1 MKRRVWIIAVTIAA
15 LLACVVLAA
24 RSAPP
29 ALPSVVV
36 HRQTIVRHV
45 TAEGTIEA
53 EQATPI
59 TAPMDAQEPM
69 KIGWIADDQ
78 IFVHQGDV
86 LVRFDP
92 TDFET
97 ALLSGSIDQQKA
109 SNRATHNEV
118 DRTAGAH
125 NLERDALQAQHELEV
140 AQSVHLEDADI
151 YSRYQRVESEI
162 DRTFA
167 VQKRDYSRSVR
178 TIKDNVAGADAA
190 MIGIDRHKAD
200 LRVDQAQKAL
210 NALIVT
216 APHDGVL
223 VLKRDWRGDL
233 PAAGSTVWPGTPI
246 ADMPKTGAMKAVVF
260 VLEADAG
267 GVTKNDRATV
277 TIESAPETPF
287 PASVSQMGKV
297 AKPRFR
303 EVPVQYFEVT
313 LKLTP
318 PAGLTL
324 KPGARARATITL
336 AAQKD
341 VIAVPRQTVFAN
353 AGEQVVYVRRNGRF
367 VAQRVSLG
375 TSTAGRIVVTSGLKD
390 GDEIALRD
398 PR

>member
-1 MKRRVWIIAVTIAA
+1 MKRRVLIVGVLVVA
-15 LLACVVLAA
+15 LLGCVVFAA
-24 RSAPP
+24 RSSPVTVP
-29 ALPSVVV
+29 TIVV
-36 HRQTIVRHV
+36 HRENVVRHV

-59 TAPMDAQEPM
+59 TAPMDAQQPM

-97 ALLSGSIDQQKA
+97 SLRNGEMAQEKA
-109 SNRATHNEV
+109 SNRATRNSV

-125 NLERDALQAQHELEV
+125 NLERDAMQAEHELEM
-140 AQSVHLEDADI
+140 AQSIHLEDADI

-162 DRTFA
+162 DRTYA
-167 VQKRDYSRSVR
+167 TQKRDYSRSVR
-178 TIKDNVAGADAA
+178 TIKDNVAAADAA
-190 MIGIDRHKAD
+190 LIGIDKRKAD
-200 LRVDQAQKAL
+200 FSVQQAQRAL
-210 NALIVT
+210 NALVVT

-233 PAAGSTVWPGTPI
+233 PALGSTVWPGTPI
-246 ADMPKTGAMKAVVF
+246 ADMPRTGAMKAVVF

-267 GVTKNDRATV
+267 GVAKDDHATV
-277 TIESAPETPF
+277 TIESAPGTPIS
-287 PASVSQMGKV
+287 ATVSQMSKV

-303 EVPVQYFEVT
+303 EVPVQYFEVM
-313 LKLTP
+313 LKLAP
-318 PAGLTL
+318 VKGLTL
-324 KPGARARATITL
+324 KPGARARATIAL
-336 AAQKD
+336 ATQNN

-367 VAQRVSLG
+367 MPQRVTLG
-375 TSTAGRIVVTSGLKD
+375 TSTAGRIVVTNGLND

>member
-1 MKRRVWIIAVTIAA
+1 MKRRAWIAVVPVVA
-15 LLACVVLAA
+15 LLASVVIAA
-24 RSAPP
+24 RSSP
-29 ALPSVVV
+29 ASIPTVVV
-36 HRQTIVRHV
+36 HKQDVVRHV
-45 TAEGTIEA
+45 TAEGTVEA
-53 EQATPI
+53 EQATAI
-59 TAPMDAQEPM
+59 TAPNDAQQPM

-97 ALLSGSIDQQKA
+97 ALLNGSIAQQKA
-109 SNRATHNEV
+109 SNRATRNDV

-125 NLERDALQAQHELEV
+125 NLERDALQAEHELEV
-140 AQSVHLEDADI
+140 AQAIHLEDADI
-151 YSRYQRVESEI
+151 YSRYQRVESDI
-162 DRTFA
+162 DKTFA
-167 VQKRDYSRSVR
+167 QQKRDYSRSVR

-190 MIGIDRHKAD
+190 LIGIDKRKAD
-200 LRVDQAQKAL
+200 FSVAQAQRAL
-210 NALIVT
+210 NALVVT

-267 GVTKNDRATV
+267 GVTKDDRATV
-277 TIESAPETPF
+277 TIESAPGTPI
-287 PASVSQMGKV
+287 PAVVSSMSKV

-303 EVPVQYFEVT
+303 DVPVQYFEVQ
-313 LKLTP
+313 LKLQP
-318 PAGLTL
+318 GRGITL
-324 KPGARARATITL
+324 KPGARARATVTL
-336 AAQKD
+336 AAQND

-353 AGEQVVYVRRNGRF
+353 AGEQVVFVRRNGRF
-367 VAQRVSLG
+367 VPQRVTLG
-375 TSTAGRIVVTSGLKD
+375 TSTAGRIIVNNGLKD

>member
-1 MKRRVWIIAVTIAA
+1 MKRRA
-15 LLACVVLAA
+15 LFIGAPVVALIACVVVAA
-24 RSAPP
+24 HSSPP
-29 ALPSVVV
+29 NIPSVVV
-36 HRQTIVRHV
+36 HKQTVVRHV
-45 TAEGTIEA
+45 TAEGTVEA

-69 KIGWIADDQ
+69 KIGWISDDQ
-78 IFVHQGDV
+78 VFVHQGDV
-86 LVRFDP
+86 IVRFDP

-97 ALLSGSIDQQKA
+97 ALLNGTLAQQKA
-109 SNRATHNEV
+109 SNRATRNDV

-125 NLERDALQAQHELEV
+125 NLERDALQAEHELEV
-140 AQSVHLEDADI
+140 AQSIHLEDADI
-151 YSRYQRVESEI
+151 YSRYQRVESDI

-167 VQKRDYSRSVR
+167 KQKRDYSRSVR

-190 MIGIDRHKAD
+190 LIGIDKHKAD

-210 NALIVT
+210 TALIVT

-246 ADMPKTGAMKAVVF
+246 ADMPKSGAMKAVVF

-277 TIESAPETPF
+277 TIESAPETPI
-287 PASVSQMGKV
+287 PAIVSSMGKV

-303 EVPVQYFEVT
+303 DVPVQYFEVM

-318 PAGLTL
+318 PAGLAL

-336 AAQKD
+336 DAQKD

-367 VAQRVSLG
+367 VPQRVTLG
-375 TSTAGRIVVTSGLKD
+375 TSTAGRIVIMNGLKD